1 MPKAHNHPQKIL
13 IANGVNLDL
22 LGSREPDIYGKD
34 SLIDM
39 QRNVKAFVKEW
50 MLSRSSRGI
59 RPVFF
64 QTNSEERFLA
74 EIAKNYAG
82 AVINAGAWSH
92 TSLAIADRLKG
103 VGLPYVEVHVSN
115 INKREPFRKK
125 SFLKSG
131 ALASIS
137 GKGIKGYEIA
147 LGLLLDYLYE

>member
-1 MPKAHNHPQKIL
+1 MPKTRIHNEKIL

-22 LGSREPDIYGKD
+22 LGSREPDIYGRAT
-34 SLIDM
+34 LIDM
-39 QRNVKAFVKEW
+39 KRNVREFIKNWKGTQF
-50 MLSRSSRGI
+50 SRSVQL
-59 RPVFF
+59 VFF
-64 QTNSEERFLA
+64 QTNSEERFLR
-74 EIAKNYAG
+74 EISKNYAG

-103 VGLPYVEVHVSN
+103 LSLPYVEVHVSN
-115 INKREPFRKK
+115 INKREAFRKK

-147 LGLLLDYLYE
+147 LEILLEHLFE